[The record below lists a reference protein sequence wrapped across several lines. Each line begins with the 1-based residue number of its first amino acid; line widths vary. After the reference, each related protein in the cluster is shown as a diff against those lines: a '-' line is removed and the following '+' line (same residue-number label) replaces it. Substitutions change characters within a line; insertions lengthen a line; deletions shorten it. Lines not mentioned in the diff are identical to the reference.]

1 MSALCTFLY
10 VQTLISHPLSVS
22 FMAPSVKASILVVV
36 AHPDDECI
44 GAGGTIKK
52 HVDLGFETDVL
63 CLTGNEVRNEE
74 LRAACNI
81 LGVREVY
88 TNERDDFAI
97 DWSLEQEIVSA
108 ILKSKPS
115 IMITHSMKDYNRN
128 HVRCSKLVADAVEW
142 ASHVTMHEDAVRV
155 DRVYAM
161 EINSLHSRPNVLV
174 DVSDSF
180 DAAMDALRR
189 HGSQLQKADGFYLR
203 FYDARTRLR
212 GIQAACDRAE
222 AFTVS
227 FPYHAGPFYPR
238 NAVDSLI

>member
-1 MSALCTFLY
+1 MTPLY
-10 VQTLISHPLSVS
+10 QG
-22 FMAPSVKASILVVV
+22 SILVVI

-52 HVDLGFETDVL
+52 HTDQGVDTDVL

-74 LRAACNI
+74 IRAACKV

-88 TNERDDFAI
+88 TNQRDDFAI
-97 DWSLEQEIVSA
+97 DWSLEQDIVST
-108 ILKSKPS
+108 ILKSRPTA
-115 IMITHSMKDYNRN
+115 IITHSANDYNRS
-128 HVRCSKLVADAVEW
+128 HVRCSKIVTDAVEW
-142 ASHVTMHEDAVRV
+142 ASHVTMHENAVRV
-155 DRVYAM
+155 DRIYNM

-180 DAAMDALRR
+180 DAAMNALRK
-189 HGSQLQKADGFYLR
+189 HTSQLQKADGFYLR

-212 GIQAACDRAE
+212 GVQASCERAE

-227 FPYHAGPFYPR
+227 FPFHAGPFYGR
-238 NAVDSLI
+238 NAVESLV

>member
-1 MSALCTFLY
+1 MTPLY
-10 VQTLISHPLSVS
+10 QG
-22 FMAPSVKASILVVV
+22 SILVVI

-52 HVDLGFETDVL
+52 HTDQGVDTDVL

-74 LRAACNI
+74 IRAACKV

-88 TNERDDFAI
+88 TNQRDDFAI
-97 DWSLEQEIVSA
+97 DWSLEQDIVST
-108 ILKSKPS
+108 ILKSRPTA
-115 IMITHSMKDYNRN
+115 IITHSANDYNRS
-128 HVRCSKLVADAVEW
+128 HVRCSKIVTDAVEW
-142 ASHVTMHEDAVRV
+142 ASHVTMYENAVRV
-155 DRVYAM
+155 DRIYNM

-180 DAAMDALRR
+180 DAAMNALRK
-189 HGSQLQKADGFYLR
+189 HTSQLQKADGFYLR

-212 GIQAACDRAE
+212 GVQASCERAE

-227 FPYHAGPFYPR
+227 FPFHAGPFYGR
-238 NAVDSLI
+238 NAVESLV